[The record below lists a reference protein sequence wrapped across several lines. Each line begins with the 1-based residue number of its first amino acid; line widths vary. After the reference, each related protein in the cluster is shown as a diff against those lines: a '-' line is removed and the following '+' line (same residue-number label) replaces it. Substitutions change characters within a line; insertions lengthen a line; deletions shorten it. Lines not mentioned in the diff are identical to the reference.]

1 MLEKYYDP
9 VMAFV
14 EVGTFLVWIAFAQL
28 FYLQARRQRRPR
40 FIIHMEG
47 HDCKNMRLV
56 FTNMA
61 GEAVYVRN
69 VFFSVENSVSRELY
83 NLEDLHGKM
92 LFKKE
97 VYDEDKKEYQGTIV
111 PGTCFK
117 IEIGGVFYPC
127 VSQDNKY
134 HQQDTI
140 SVKSGDTVNVFVVFI
155 HGPDNAF
162 LGASRHFR
170 FKHSSKG
177 DFFEALSWD
186 TTSWSTRHERNKLM
200 KALKQERSDYPGF
213 N

>member
-28 FYLQARRQRRPR
+28 FIYKLGVSVDPR

-97 VYDEDKKEYQGTIV
+97 VYDEDKR
-111 PGTCFK
+111 
-117 IEIGGVFYPC
+117 
-127 VSQDNKY
+127 VSGHY
-134 HQQDTI
+134 
-140 SVKSGDTVNVFVVFI
+140 S
-155 HGPDNAF
+155 A
-162 LGASRHFR
+162 RHM
-170 FKHSSKG
+170 
-177 DFFEALSWD
+177 L
-186 TTSWSTRHERNKLM
+186 
-200 KALKQERSDYPGF
+200 
-213 N
+213 